1 MVNFLPAASARAASE
16 RAARIGWEAGCNFA
30 GEDYI
35 YLYLYIYI
43 YMWLRC
49 G

>member
-35 YLYLYIYI
+35 SISISIYI